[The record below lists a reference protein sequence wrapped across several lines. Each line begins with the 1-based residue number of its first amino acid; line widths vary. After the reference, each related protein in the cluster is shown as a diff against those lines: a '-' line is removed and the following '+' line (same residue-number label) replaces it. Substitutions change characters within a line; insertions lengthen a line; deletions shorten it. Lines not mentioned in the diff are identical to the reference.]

1 MSEVRSLSPG
11 PALSFVAG
19 AKTSFR
25 FALPMAF
32 WSRRTLVLGLL
43 GGALPLMA
51 VVFLTVKSIPAAEIR
66 TPGYIFFSNAFQFI
80 LYYVLLTALAMG
92 TAVIAEEIDG
102 RTLTYLT
109 TRPVPKTALLLGKAA
124 AAWTTGAVLIGM
136 TVIAGY
142 TVFTLGDGLLFS
154 GGADSF
160 LINLPTLGVDL
171 LLTLG
176 ALAVYAAVF
185 TFIGARFGRPMLWGI
200 ALAFGWE
207 SWVAFVPGL
216 TRKLTA
222 MHYIQSLSPHASGR
236 NAAVALLQQGAGRFE
251 SVVALGV
258 ILAAFALLAGWT
270 FSRREYEFDLSKR

>member
-1 MSEVRSLSPG
+1 MSEAPKLSPG
-11 PALSFVAG
+11 PALSFSQG
-19 AKTSFR
+19 AVTAYR

-43 GGALPLMA
+43 GGTLPLIA
-51 VVFLTVKSIPAAEIR
+51 VVFLTLKSIPTAEIR

-80 LYYVLLTALAMG
+80 LYYILLTALAVG

-109 TRPVPKTALLLGKAA
+109 IRPVPKAALLLGKAA
-124 AAWTTGAVLIGM
+124 AAWTTGSILIAA
-136 TVIAGY
+136 TVISGY

-176 ALAVYAAVF
+176 ALAVYTAVF
-185 TFIGARFGRPMLWGI
+185 TFIGARFSRPMLLGI

-236 NAAVALLQQGAGRFE
+236 NAAVALLQQGAGRLE
-251 SVVALGV
+251 SVVALAS
-258 ILAAFALLAGWT
+258 ILAAFALLAAWT

>member
-1 MSEVRSLSPG
+1 MSDARTLSPG
-11 PALSFVAG
+11 PALSFMAG
-19 AKTSFR
+19 TRTAFR

-43 GGALPLMA
+43 GAALPLMA

-66 TPGYIFFSNAFQFI
+66 TPGYIFFSNAFQFV

-109 TRPVPKTALLLGKAA
+109 IRPLPKTALLLGKAA
-124 AAWTTGAVLIGM
+124 AAWTTGAILVSFAL
-136 TVIAGY
+136 VAGY

-176 ALAVYAAVF
+176 ALAVYTAVF
-185 TFIGARFGRPMLWGI
+185 TFVGARFGRPMLMGI

-236 NAAVALLQQGAGRFE
+236 NAAVALLQQGAGRSE
-251 SVVALGV
+251 SVVALIV